1 MLLNAQQL
9 ALEILSN
16 MCCPDGKIAV
26 EVVLKKLFIELVH
39 YILVP
44 QFYGRILPRTSE
56 VSDLNMFLSYT
67 NNFRCSL
74 CAKMTSHMCQ

>member
-26 EVVLKKLFIELVH
+26 KVVLKKTFYSTHTLHFGSS
-39 YILVP
+39 ILW
-44 QFYGRILPRTSE
+44 QDI
-56 VSDLNMFLSYT
+56 
-67 NNFRCSL
+67 
-74 CAKMTSHMCQ
+74 AKDF